1 MLTTENV
8 DRSKLSDMML
18 DYVQNKDNY
27 PNDIVLF
34 RVGDFYEAYFQDALP
49 LSQITGIRL
58 TAKKIGTKSKK
69 SINNKVECVEV
80 EESVNV
86 KELQNSKLLIP
97 MAGVP
102 WRNLMSYANK
112 LIQAGRRVVVV
123 EQLEDP
129 KEVKNRNIKEKPL

>member
-69 SINNKVECVEV
+69 SINNKLSAFLNEYYPNTKSE
-80 EESVNV
+80 
-86 KELQNSKLLIP
+86 
-97 MAGVP
+97 M
-102 WRNLMSYANK
+102 
-112 LIQAGRRVVVV
+112 
-123 EQLEDP
+123 
-129 KEVKNRNIKEKPL
+129 